1 MIASEFETI
10 DKAIT
15 KIFSNYRFNFGRLI
29 SYSKTAYK
37 QANPNNIVFFNAN
50 IITKERGLVWCG
62 DLDIT
67 KDEELLRKVSKEIN
81 EELYVLKEMDGKVN
95 NVSEVLIEE
104 LIGKAVYVIRG

>member
-10 DKAIT
+10 DKA
-15 KIFSNYRFNFGRLI
+15 
-29 SYSKTAYK
+29 
-37 QANPNNIVFFNAN
+37 FFNAN